1 MSMHLRSTVRR
12 ALLLANRAG
21 NGPIAIT
28 GQRAA
33 LGNASALGSAAAS
46 PNLKPA
52 IQTSLYE
59 NNIVTS
65 PYADCEFHDMTLT
78 QKFFE
83 SAVRWPDKIALECG
97 ITGRRYTYNTMSQA
111 VRRFGSAL
119 TRMGFSKGDV
129 MGLVSP
135 NVPEFSIAVFG
146 AAGVGMP
153 VALVNPTYPADEI
166 ARQMTLV
173 EATCLFGVSEMA
185 ETLKAVA
192 QLCPTIRRIVLLG
205 PSQDGC
211 VSYQDMMQDSGD
223 LFNDNIK
230 IDIDNDIFI
239 LPHSSGTSGL
249 PKNVMLT
256 HSSVGK
262 NIQQYLQ
269 SEGTNNRP
277 ATATHQET
285 YIGLLPFFH
294 SYGMVGL
301 LLSAVESGAKL
312 VTLPRFD
319 VPSFLKAIDDHQP
332 TYLHLVPP
340 LVSLLTNLPE
350 LKAKSYSRVHT
361 IFCGAAPLGA
371 PLAIKLLERFT
382 HPVSF
387 QEAYGLTEMSPGV
400 MMGPLGNKKL
410 GSCGSLLSRTQ
421 AKIVDLE
428 TGQRTLGPHEDGELY
443 VFGPQAMKGY
453 YKNQQATDEMI
464 GADGWLRT
472 GDIGHYDEDG
482 HFFIVDRLKELIKVK
497 GFQVAPAELEEVL
510 TTHPA
515 IKEAA
520 VIGIPDERAGE
531 LPRAYVVKK
540 PGMESVSECDIHAFI
555 NAKVSAHKQ
564 MKGGIQFC
572 DSVPRNTMGKILR
585 KELRV
590 QYANSSK

>member
-1 MSMHLRSTVRR
+1 MSMHLRSSLRK

-21 NGPIAIT
+21 NGPIALT
-28 GQRAA
+28 GQKAS
-33 LGNASALGSAAAS
+33 LGNASALASAAAS
-46 PNLKPA
+46 PNLKPK
-52 IQTSLYE
+52 IQTSLYD

-97 ITGRRYTYNTMSQA
+97 ISGRRYTYNTMSQA

-119 TRMGFSKGDV
+119 TRMGHGKGEV
-129 MGLVSP
+129 MGLVCP

-153 VALVNPTYPADEI
+153 VALVNPTYTADEI

-192 QLCPTIRRIVLLG
+192 QLCPTVRRIVLLG

-211 VSYQDMMQDSGD
+211 VSYQDMVQDSGD
-223 LFNDNIK
+223 LFNDNIN

-262 NIQQYLQ
+262 NIQQYLHP
-269 SEGTNNRP
+269 EGTNSRP

-301 LLSAVESGAKL
+301 VLAAVESGAKL

-319 VPSFLKAIDDHQP
+319 IPSFLKAIDDHKP

-350 LKAKSYSRVHT
+350 LKAESYCKVHT

-371 PLAIKLLERFT
+371 PAAIKLLERFK

-428 TGQRTLGPHEDGELY
+428 TGQRTLGPYEDGELY
-443 VFGPQAMKGY
+443 VYGPQVMKGY
-453 YKNQQATDEMI
+453 YKNQKATDEMI

-531 LPRAYVVKK
+531 LPRAYIVKK
-540 PGMESVSECDIHAFI
+540 PGMESISDSDIHAFV

-564 MKGGIQFC
+564 IKGGIQFC
-572 DSVPRNTMGKILR
+572 DSIPRNTMGKILR

-590 QYANSSK
+590 QYSNCSK